1 MGARLGVG
9 VGLGLGLGSLAAC
22 LEVFESADPSQVT
35 QSSLPSR
42 VQVSGRMASLSKDP
56 GPGANDYAEPRTPST
71 SNPVSRMGKLTLHT
85 NHSLPHPALRH
96 TDSWRRAFYV
106 HHPDQVE
113 TEDDAHEVSEL
124 MVFAAMF
131 ALLHIAMLACKPSN
145 YCTEPFFM
153 CWALIV
159 PA

>member
-1 MGARLGVG
+1 MIPL
-9 VGLGLGLGSLAAC
+9 
-22 LEVFESADPSQVT
+22 
-35 QSSLPSR
+35 
-42 VQVSGRMASLSKDP
+42 
-56 GPGANDYAEPRTPST
+56 
-71 SNPVSRMGKLTLHT
+71 
-85 NHSLPHPALRH
+85 
-96 TDSWRRAFYV
+96 
-106 HHPDQVE
+106 QVE